1 MSLNC
6 VFCRKP
12 VFGRKGVTVPEL
24 GPAHLDCYQAHKA
37 MKRTFR
43 GIDITKLSDDEVS
56 DLKDLVL
63 AEENDRRRRSL
74 QGEGENPS
82 SDDIELF

>member
-1 MSLNC
+1 MSMNC

-12 VFGRKGVTVPEL
+12 VFGHQGVTVPEL
-24 GPAHLDCYQAHKA
+24 GPAHLNCYQAHKA

-43 GIDITKLSDDEVS
+43 GIDITKLSDEEIS

-63 AEENDRRRRSL
+63 AEENDRRRR
-74 QGEGENPS
+74 QGQNEGGQPAD
-82 SDDIELF
+82 DDIELF